1 MKRVK
6 GSPIY
11 LVPSLITLSSMCF
24 GVYAMV
30 QSIQGNF
37 YNAGIAIFLSTI
49 LDGLDGRVARM
60 TKTTSLFGA
69 ELDSLADMVAFGVA
83 PALIVFNWGLNYMGV
98 WGWGASFIYCAC
110 AAIRLARFNTNSSGN
125 NKFFLGLPSPSAA
138 ALVVGFVFIAGEY
151 HLHLSVNAIYHLAL
165 GVTIFA
171 AISMITNVKF
181 YGFKE
186 FNFHH
191 RAPFRTLLLF
201 LVIIVLIAYYPDIV
215 VYSFFVLYTLVSYV
229 LWLSS
234 VIRVKK

>member
-11 LVPSLITLSSMCF
+11 LVPSLITLGSMCF

-30 QSIQGNF
+30 QSIQGHF
-37 YNAGIAIFLSTI
+37 YNAGIAIFLSMI

-60 TKTTSLFGA
+60 TKTTSAFGA

-83 PALIVFNWGLNYMGV
+83 PAFIVFNWGLNYIGI

-110 AAIRLARFNTNSSGN
+110 AAIRLARFNTSSSGDSR
-125 NKFFLGLPSPSAA
+125 FFLGLPSPSAA
-138 ALVVGFVFIAGEY
+138 ALVVGFVFIANEY
-151 HLHLSVNAIYHLAL
+151 HLHLSVHLIYHFAMAM
-165 GVTIFA
+165 TIFA
-171 AISMITNVKF
+171 ALSMVTNIKF

-191 RAPFRTLLLF
+191 RAPFRMILLF
-201 LVIIVLIAYYPDIV
+201 LIAIVLIAYYPEIV
-215 VYSFFVLYTLVSYV
+215 IYSFFIIYTFTSYV
-229 LWLSS
+229 LWIGSL
-234 VIRVKK
+234 IKK